1 MVVRERER
9 DDGDGD
15 EEDGDDVDDVDED
28 EDDVRVRREGGLE
41 RGHDENE
48 AGDPRDEAEDSV
60 CASTRDRGEER
71 GGELEPGRVH
81 GRETSERSLGTHGGG
96 VER

>member
-1 MVVRERER
+1 M
-9 DDGDGD
+9 DDD
-15 EEDGDDVDDVDED
+15 DED
-28 EDDVRVRREGGLE
+28 EDDVRVRRDGGLE
-41 RGHDENE
+41 RGDDENE
-48 AGDPRDEAEDSV
+48 AGGDPRDEAEDSV